1 MLQLQ
6 NPNAQTYCSELA
18 LMREYLDF
26 NNATVLELG
35 CGAARTTRLIAE
47 TFPIKQLIAAE
58 VDHIQL
64 QKNLATEF
72 PSTITFKDWGAQHI
86 ELPDDSVDII
96 LMFKSLH
103 HVPNELLKSAMIE
116 MARVLKSGGVAWIL
130 EPVYAGEFNDVIRLF
145 HDEKKVREAAFA
157 AIQNAVNAGVFES
170 VTQIFCNTDT
180 RFANFAEFE
189 QRIIKVTHTQ
199 HRLSDELYNTVKQK
213 FEAHMTPEG
222 AKFANPIRVDLLRK
236 P

>member
-1 MLQLQ
+1 MLKLQ
-6 NPNAQTYCSELA
+6 NPEAQTSCSELA

-35 CGAARTTRLIAE
+35 CGTARTTRLIAE
-47 TFPIKQLIAAE
+47 NFPIKQLIAAE
-58 VDHIQL
+58 VDKIQL

-72 PSTITFKDWGAQHI
+72 PSTITFKDWGAQAI
-86 ELPDDSVDII
+86 DLPDNSVDII

-103 HVPNELLKSAMIE
+103 HVPNELLKPAMIE
-116 MARVLKSGGVAWIL
+116 MVRVLKSGGVAWIL
-130 EPVYAGEFNDVIRLF
+130 EPVYAGEFNEVIRLF
-145 HDEKKVREAAFA
+145 HDEKKVREAALA
-157 AIQNAVNAGVFES
+157 AIQAAVNIGLFES
-170 VTQIFCNTDT
+170 VKQIFCNTET
-180 RFANFAEFE
+180 RFANFSEFE

-213 FEAHMTPEG
+213 FEKHMTAEG
-222 AKFANPIRVDLLRK
+222 TKFANPIRVDLLRK